1 MNRLKTIFTICGL
14 LMVIGLSS
22 CIEDG
27 ISTNVNDQPTF
38 STDTLDLGPIFTEAG
53 TPTHSFTV
61 YNRHDKV
68 MNISEIKFR
77 DDAEEMFRFNVD
89 GMSGKEFKNV
99 EIRPNDSIYVF
110 VEATLKA
117 NGKDAP
123 TVVNRH
129 IDFVV
134 HGKTSTVVVTAEG
147 QDVERKHGVIIDT
160 DTRFTANKPYQIFDS
175 LVVKEGVTLTLDP
188 GVTLYFHNNATLR
201 VEGTLVSNGTVEQPV
216 NMTGDR
222 IDNVVND
229 LSFDLMAGQWAG
241 VEFTPTSRNNYLT
254 QTSIRNTVWGV
265 FVDSVGVQ
273 ENPALTLINCQ
284 LRNSQ
289 EYALASIYSDVKAVG
304 CEIADA
310 AAGVVFLRGGN
321 HVFNHCTFANYYLFS
336 ALGGAAIQLDHLN
349 EEFDDLSGLPYMT
362 ADFTNSII
370 YGLGTEISHG
380 DLIGT
385 GVTLRYCL
393 LKSEGVDDEN
403 FICCLWG
410 QDPLYYTVRNEYIFD
425 YRIKN
430 ESPAIAAGSPD
441 FMLPEAAY
449 DRYGLPRGAA
459 PDLGAYVYVPAEEDS
474 EDKAE

>member
-1 MNRLKTIFTICGL
+1 MNRLKTIFAICGL
-14 LMVIGLSS
+14 ILVMGLSS
-22 CIEDG
+22 CIEDD

-38 STDTLDLGPIFTEAG
+38 STDTLNMGPIFTEAG

-68 MNISEIKFR
+68 MNISSIKMR
-77 DDAEEMFRFNVD
+77 DDAEGMFRLNVD
-89 GMSGKEFKNV
+89 GVSGKEFQNM

-117 NGKDAP
+117 NNSDAP
-123 TVVNRH
+123 IVVERH
-129 IDFVV
+129 LDFVV
-134 HGKTSTVVVTAEG
+134 QGVTSTVVITAEG
-147 QDVERKHGVIIDT
+147 QDVERKHGVIIEN

-175 LVVKEGVTLTLDP
+175 LVVKEGATLTLDP

-201 VEGTLVSNGTVEQPV
+201 VDGTLVSNGTAEQPV

-241 VEFTPTSRNNYLT
+241 LEFTSTSRNNYLT
-254 QTSIRNTVWGV
+254 NTSIRNTVWGV

-289 EYALASIYSDVKAVG
+289 EYSLAAIHSDIKAVG
-304 CEIADA
+304 CEITDA
-310 AAGVVFLRGGN
+310 AAGVMFLRGGN
-321 HVFNHCTFANYYLFS
+321 HIFNHCTFANYYLFS
-336 ALGGAAIQLDHLN
+336 AIGGAAIQLDHIN
-349 EEFDDLSGLPYMT
+349 AECDDLSGLPYMT

-370 YGLGTEISHG
+370 YGNGTELSHG
-380 DLIGT
+380 DLTGT
-385 GVTLRYCL
+385 TITLRYCL
-393 LKSEGVDDEN
+393 LKSEGVDDDN

-425 YRIKN
+425 YRLKN
-430 ESPAIAAGSPD
+430 ESPAIGVAYPEYT
-441 FMLPEAAY
+441 LPEAKF
-449 DRYGLPRGAA
+449 DRYGLPRGAQ
-459 PDLGAYVYVPAEEDS
+459 PDLGALVYVPAEEEIES
-474 EDKAE
+474 

>member
-14 LMVIGLSS
+14 LMVMGLSS

-123 TVVNRH
+123 IEVKRH

-147 QDVERKHGVIIDT
+147 QDVERKLGVIIDT

-321 HVFNHCTFANYYLFS
+321 HVFNHCTFANYY
-336 ALGGAAIQLDHLN
+336 
-349 EEFDDLSGLPYMT
+349 
-362 ADFTNSII
+362 
-370 YGLGTEISHG
+370 
-380 DLIGT
+380 
-385 GVTLRYCL
+385 
-393 LKSEGVDDEN
+393 
-403 FICCLWG
+403 
-410 QDPLYYTVRNEYIFD
+410 
-425 YRIKN
+425 
-430 ESPAIAAGSPD
+430 
-441 FMLPEAAY
+441 
-449 DRYGLPRGAA
+449 
-459 PDLGAYVYVPAEEDS
+459 
-474 EDKAE
+474 